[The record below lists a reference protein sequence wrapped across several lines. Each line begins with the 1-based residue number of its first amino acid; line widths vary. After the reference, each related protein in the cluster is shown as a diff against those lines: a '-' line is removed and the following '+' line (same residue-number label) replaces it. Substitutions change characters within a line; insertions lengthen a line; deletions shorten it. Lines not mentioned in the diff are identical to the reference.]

1 MNTFRSMAL
10 ALVACAGVLSMT
22 ACSAGITT
30 ASSASTP
37 ATSPG
42 ATGHSASAAAAAPGA
57 VPSASTIA
65 LSGSLG
71 NFPIPVGAKVAEN
84 VVIDKQI
91 VILFTLITPA
101 NVEAFYTKALPQ
113 AGYTVS
119 ASELVN
125 EAGGTAFI
133 EFSGHGYKGDIA
145 AVANFTSGGPG
156 GSVPGLGHKNVSTIT
171 LMPK

>member
-1 MNTFRSMAL
+1 MAL
-10 ALVACAGVLSMT
+10 ALVAGAGVLSVT
-22 ACSAGITT
+22 ACTAGVTT
-30 ASSASTP
+30 ASSASSP
-37 ATSPG
+37 ATSPAATG
-42 ATGHSASAAAAAPGA
+42 HSATGHSASAAASSPGA
-57 VPSASTIA
+57 APSASTVA
-65 LSGSLG
+65 VSGPLG

-84 VVIDKQI
+84 VVIEKQI
-91 VILFTLITPA
+91 VILFTRITPA

-119 ASELVN
+119 GSELVN

-171 LMPK
+171 LMPQ